1 MIKPI
6 TGAVLLFCICL
17 AGCTKDV
24 TTVQVVRNPLIKFDF
39 GGGNAS
45 WQSSTYAFSSVSKVV
60 VYPRDTT
67 QPGQLYNRITFQ
79 SSGKDNSGNSLQLII
94 AFDAVDMNQLT
105 GIYNSSYTTQ
115 RGLAQVQLYNLTDNS
130 NLAAYNLCDQTIS
143 NAEFQIEKQK
153 PDEKLIT
160 GTFNMTLCDARDS
173 TKKINIT
180 NGVFTDV
187 TY

>member
-6 TGAVLLFCICL
+6 TSAFLLLLIFL

-24 TTVQVVRNPLIKFDF
+24 TTVQVVRNPSIKFDLDSA
-39 GGGNAS
+39 NTS
-45 WQSSTYAFSSVSKVV
+45 WQSSTYAFTSISKVV
-60 VYPRDTT
+60 VYPQDTT
-67 QPGQLYNRITFQ
+67 KPGQLYNRVTFQ
-79 SSGKDNSGNSLQLII
+79 ASGKDNLGNILQLIV
-94 AFDAVDMNQLT
+94 AFDAVDMTQLT
-105 GIYNSSYTTQ
+105 GVYNSSYTTQ

-130 NLAAYNLCDQTIS
+130 NLAAYSLCDQTIS
-143 NAEFQIEKQK
+143 NADFQIEKQK

-160 GTFNMTLCDARDS
+160 GSFHMTLCDARDS

-180 NGVFTDV
+180 SGIFTDL

>member
-1 MIKPI
+1 MMKMI

-24 TTVQVVRNPLIKFDF
+24 TTVQVVRNPLITFEF
-39 GGGNAS
+39 GGGSSS
-45 WQSSTYAFSSVSKVV
+45 WQSTTYTFTKISKVV
-60 VYPRDTT
+60 VYPQDSTK
-67 QPGQLYNRITFQ
+67 PGQLYNRVTFQ
-79 SSGKDNSGNSLQLII
+79 SSGKDNSGNTLQLII
-94 AFDAVDMNQLT
+94 AFDAVDMTQLP
-105 GIYNSSYTTQ
+105 GVYNSSYTTQ

-143 NAEFQIEKQK
+143 NATFQIEKQK
-153 PDEKLIT
+153 PDERLIT
-160 GTFNMTLCDARDS
+160 GTFHMTLCDARDS
-173 TKKINIT
+173 TKKIDIT

>member
-1 MIKPI
+1 MIKTI

-24 TTVQVVRNPLIKFDF
+24 TTVQVVRNPLIKFEF
-39 GGGNAS
+39 NGGTAS
-45 WQSSTYAFSSVSKVV
+45 WQTTNYAFTSISKVV
-60 VYPRDTT
+60 VYPQNTT

-79 SSGKDNSGNSLQLII
+79 SSGKDNSGNTLQLII
-94 AFDAVDMNQLT
+94 AFDAVDMNQLS
-105 GIYNSSYTTQ
+105 GVYNSSYTIQ

-130 NLAAYNLCDQTIS
+130 NLAAYSLCDQTIS

-160 GTFNMTLCDARDS
+160 GTFHVTLCDARDS

-180 NGVFTDV
+180 NGVFTDL

>member
-1 MIKPI
+1 MIKAI
-6 TGAVLLFCICL
+6 TGAVLLFCLCL

-45 WQSSTYAFSSVSKVV
+45 WQSSTYTFSSISKVV
-60 VYPRDTT
+60 VYPQDST

-79 SSGKDNSGNSLQLII
+79 SSGKDNSGNMLQLII
-94 AFDAVDMNQLT
+94 AFDAVDLNQLT
-105 GIYNSSYTTQ
+105 GVYNSSYTIQ

-130 NLAAYNLCDQTIS
+130 NLAAYSLCDKTIS
-143 NAEFQIEKQK
+143 NAQFQIEKQK

-160 GTFNMTLCDARDS
+160 GTFHMTLCDARDS
-173 TKKINIT
+173 TKKIDIT
-180 NGVFTDV
+180 NGIFTDV